1 MEPLVLTDKSVFP
14 NDELVFSHLGQNSQY
29 WQKLLHAV
37 RTRYPDVQEIWNYY
51 NDGKRWLFRTMQKKK
66 TLFWIGVFD
75 GGFRI
80 TFYFGDKAASIIE
93 GSDLPEILKDEFR
106 NGKRFGKIRAISLR
120 VEGPDDIAHAIR
132 LTELKEK
139 IK

>member
-14 NDELVFSHLGQNSQY
+14 HDDLVFSYLGQNSIY
-29 WQKLLHAV
+29 WQKLLDAV
-37 RTRYPDVQEIWNYY
+37 RARYPDVREVWNYY
-51 NDGKRWLFRTMQKKK
+51 NDGKRWLLRTMRKKK
-66 TLFWIGVFD
+66 TICWIGVFD

-80 TFYFGDKAASIIE
+80 TFYFGDKAESIIE

-106 NGKRFGKIRAISLR
+106 NGKRFGKIRAISIR